1 MNLQQIIEIR
11 VRENKTE
18 THSTNMKNKLVVAER
33 LVKDLKNNIYKYMT
47 AVSKNIYLDKLP
59 EY

>member
-1 MNLQQIIEIR
+1 
-11 VRENKTE
+11 
-18 THSTNMKNKLVVAER
+18 MKNKLVVAER

-47 AVSKNIYLDKLP
+47 AASKNIYLDKLP

>member
-1 MNLQQIIEIR
+1 
-11 VRENKTE
+11 
-18 THSTNMKNKLVVAER
+18 MKNKLVVAER

-59 EY
+59 EH

>member
-18 THSTNMKNKLVVAER
+18 THSANMKNKLVVAER

-47 AVSKNIYLDKLP
+47 AVSKNMYLDKLP